1 MTTKLAIQITGVTKQ
16 WYANRT
22 QFLIRALIV
31 IIQARLIPPPGI
43 QLNLFRPIGLT
54 GLEGD

>member
-1 MTTKLAIQITGVTKQ
+1 MSSKLAIQITAVTKQ

-22 QFLIRALIV
+22 QFLIHALII
-31 IIQARLIPPPGI
+31 IIQVRLIPPPGI
-43 QLNLFRPIGLT
+43 LLNVFSPIGLT